1 VISIDSVLAE
11 LSGPVADE
19 QAGVFT
25 IDVEQAIRK
34 LGVVQLPDSEFYLLK
49 MVQAAVASGAW
60 EIHIDV
66 SWIGIVLKFSPPE
79 SHFVREENL
88 FVHLLD
94 SNSDSAF
101 HHLAVGINSA
111 LGQGIRWVGVEQ
123 AGRRQVYSD
132 KGSWIEECSPGN
144 GVVIRVRRW
153 AFVRSE
159 IDLILKHCRWCSAAV
174 KLNDEYISNNIQW
187 ADVIHSFHLAE
198 SYLFAQ
204 LEPTP
209 KAEPQDSRDNSTQPC
224 KRVARPVGEQVP
236 TKELAKS
243 GTRGRAPGPENRNGA
258 RYTFEGSSASETF
271 GLCSTHRGVSALRAP
286 GCSQCPLPP
295 RLTIEQLG
303 SSVFCQAMVALT
315 NRSNYLAQ
323 IDLVKHGVVV
333 ETMRLDL
340 GQPGLLVVIE
350 ASDLPTDLS
359 GFKFLGQNEWSI
371 EKDPS
376 KRTPLQERI
385 ERVRAEAAEMR
396 KRYELSRK

>member
-1 VISIDSVLAE
+1 MISIDSVLAE

-60 EIHIDV
+60 EIQIYV
-66 SWIGIVLKFSPPE
+66 SWIGITFKFSPPE

-94 SNSDSAF
+94 SSSDSAL

-144 GVVIRVRRW
+144 GVTIRIRRW

-174 KLNDEYISNNIQW
+174 KLNDEYISNGLQW
-187 ADVIHSFHLAE
+187 ADFTQSKHLAE
-198 SYLFAQ
+198 SYLFTNLKTA
-204 LEPTP
+204 
-209 KAEPQDSRDNSTQPC
+209 PQI
-224 KRVARPVGEQVP
+224 
-236 TKELAKS
+236 EL
-243 GTRGRAPGPENRNGA
+243 TGA
-258 RYTFEGSSASETF
+258 AD
-271 GLCSTHRGVSALRAP
+271 RGVSSGRSSAFGLDSLSPNTYSALSGALRAP

-315 NRSNYLAQ
+315 NRSSYLAQ

-333 ETMRLDL
+333 ETLRLDL
-340 GQPGLLVVIE
+340 GQTGLLAVIE

-359 GFKFLGQNEWSI
+359 GFKFLGQNELSI

-385 ERVRAEAAEMR
+385 GRVRAEAAEMR